1 MGGGGGGG
9 GAEVDGGVVVSGRRR
24 IFRWIF
30 PSTWAGEACLLERV
44 SVERFRPRSF
54 EPTKLGRV
62 ISCFW
67 HWSAKQSWLQFDGL
81 V

>member
-1 MGGGGGGG
+1 MGGGG